1 MFHLN
6 IRLTRSVW
14 YFQVWIWGMETA
26 PGHAFRS
33 SPISFPC
40 LDSPGRLHFTSLT
53 YPNRLQISPGG
64 NSSPKTMILQT
75 HFANKK
81 SIGTLTK
88 EAAFP
93 TMSDILEASRRQ
105 KLDLQL
111 QTIGPFFSITAKSLE
126 THKELGRAEG
136 LIRLWLGGK
145 ILHLD
150 SIRLRRDTLGMEKSI
165 FGIGLFIGAVAIRY
179 GYDCG
184 CRKAELLAIND
195 THLYH
200 SKVKSISTFSFFFCF
215 KYLFEGEGFEQR
227 DPWILFVWQLVRFYT
242 RIGFKAVVEVTGSS
256 LGDFA
261 HMLVWGG
268 VGTRMDANLEEL
280 LIKWCTRF
288 KPHNQLPPSWWKCL
302 GYGTEV

>member
-1 MFHLN
+1 
-6 IRLTRSVW
+6 
-14 YFQVWIWGMETA
+14 META

-200 SKVKSISTFSFFFCF
+200 SK
-215 KYLFEGEGFEQR
+215 
-227 DPWILFVWQLVRFYT
+227 LVRFYT

-288 KPHNQLPPSWWKCL
+288 KPHNQLPPS
-302 GYGTEV
+302 